1 MYVSVSNNCK
11 NGGFMDNRVNRKGL
25 AVVLVIALV
34 IMAALG
40 IKLERKEKELMFTGY
55 ENIENAAVETE
66 LSDSGGYIYVDMDG
80 AVNNPGVYR
89 LESGSRVSEA
99 IEIAGGLKEGAHT
112 KSLNKARKLTDGEK
126 IYILTKDEASDVS
139 EGSKLININTASVNE
154 LDSLP
159 GIGPVYAQR
168 IVEYRN
174 KSLFRSVEEIKN
186 IEGIGEKTFE
196 KIKDYITVD

>member
-1 MYVSVSNNCK
+1 MSNNCK
-11 NGGFMDNRVNRKGL
+11 NGGFMDNRVYRKGL

-34 IMAALG
+34 IMTALG

-55 ENIENAAVETE
+55 ENVENAAVKTE
-66 LSDSGGYIYVDMDG
+66 SEDSSGFIYVDVDG
-80 AVNNPGVYR
+80 AVNNPGVFR
-89 LESGSRVSEA
+89 LESGSRVSDA
-99 IEIAGGLKEGAHT
+99 IEMAGGLKEDAHT

-126 IYILTKDEASDVS
+126 IYILTRDEASDAS
-139 EGSKLININTASVNE
+139 EGNVLININTASANE

-174 KSLFRSVEEIKN
+174 KSLFYSVEEIKN

-196 KIKDYITVD
+196 KIRDYITVD

>member
-1 MYVSVSNNCK
+1 MSNNCK
-11 NGGFMDNRVNRKGL
+11 NGGFMDNRVYRKGL

-40 IKLERKEKELMFTGY
+40 IRLERKEKELMFTSY
-55 ENIENAAVETE
+55 ENIENAAVKTE
-66 LSDSGGYIYVDMDG
+66 LSDSGIYVHVDMDG
-80 AVNNPGVYR
+80 AVNKPGVYR
-89 LESGSRVSEA
+89 LESGSRVSDA
-99 IEIAGGLKEGAHT
+99 IEMAGGLKEDAHT

-126 IYILTKDEASDVS
+126 IYILTRDEASDAS
-139 EGSKLININTASVNE
+139 EGNRLININTASANE

-159 GIGPVYAQR
+159 GIGSVYAQR

-174 KSLFRSVEEIKN
+174 KSLFHTVEEIKN

-196 KIKDYITVD
+196 KIRDYITVD

>member
-1 MYVSVSNNCK
+1 
-11 NGGFMDNRVNRKGL
+11 MDNRVYRKGL

-40 IKLERKEKELMFTGY
+40 IRLERKEKELMFTSY
-55 ENIENAAVETE
+55 ENIENAAVKTE
-66 LSDSGGYIYVDMDG
+66 LSDSGIYVHVDMDG
-80 AVNNPGVYR
+80 AVNKPGVYR
-89 LESGSRVSEA
+89 LESGSRVSDA
-99 IEIAGGLKEGAHT
+99 IEMAGGLKEDAHT

-126 IYILTKDEASDVS
+126 IYILTRDEASDAS
-139 EGSKLININTASVNE
+139 EGNRLININTASANE

-159 GIGPVYAQR
+159 GIGSVYAQR

-174 KSLFRSVEEIKN
+174 KSLFHTVEEIKN

-196 KIKDYITVD
+196 KIRDYITVD